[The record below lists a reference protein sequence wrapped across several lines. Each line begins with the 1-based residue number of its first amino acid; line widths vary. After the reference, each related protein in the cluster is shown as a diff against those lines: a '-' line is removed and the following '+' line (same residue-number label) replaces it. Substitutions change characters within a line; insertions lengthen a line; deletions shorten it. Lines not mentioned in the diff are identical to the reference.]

1 MERLIALTLIAV
13 FALFGIVTST
23 TECDLPPSLWCST
36 PETAKRCKVFDQCKD
51 YQTEKRDAKLVN
63 VTLYHESLCP
73 DCIDF
78 ITTSLW
84 KAFTKVSDI
93 FTITMV
99 PYGNAM
105 EKKEANKYKFFCQH
119 GEAEC
124 VGNLIESCAIYVLKN
139 ERVSFNYSHCIA
151 SYLNTQRRVDFPK
164 AARKCAN
171 EQNINYDQIDACAN
185 GQLGNQLEHQMAVRT
200 RALNPSHNYV
210 PWVTINGVHTE
221 ALQNQTETDL
231 IKVVCDTYQ
240 GPKPSACQEIIHNTH
255 RCRRLKS
262 EL

>member
-1 MERLIALTLIAV
+1 MLH
-13 FALFGIVTST
+13 S
-23 TECDLPPSLWCST
+23 
-36 PETAKRCKVFDQCKD
+36 
-51 YQTEKRDAKLVN
+51 
-63 VTLYHESLCP
+63 LYHESLCP

-78 ITTSLW
+78 ITNSLW

-105 EKKEANKYKFFCQH
+105 EKKEPNKYKFYCQH

-124 VGNLIESCAIYVLKN
+124 VGNVIESCAIYILKN
-139 ERVSFNYSHCIA
+139 ERASFNYSHCIA
-151 SYLNTQRRVDFPK
+151 SYLNSQRSVDFPK
-164 AARKCAN
+164 AAKKCAN

-185 GQLGNQLEHQMAVRT
+185 GQLGNQLEHQMALMT
-200 RALNPSHNYV
+200 RELNPPHDYV

-231 IKVVCDTYQ
+231 IRVVSDTYQ
-240 GPKPSACQEIIHNTH
+240 CANEQNINYDQIDACANGQLGNQLEHQMALMT
-255 RCRRLKS
+255 RAES
-262 EL
+262 ST